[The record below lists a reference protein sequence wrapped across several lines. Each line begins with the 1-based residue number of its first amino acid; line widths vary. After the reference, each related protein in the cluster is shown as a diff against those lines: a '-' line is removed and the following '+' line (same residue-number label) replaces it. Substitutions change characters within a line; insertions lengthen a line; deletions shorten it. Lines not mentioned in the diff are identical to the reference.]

1 MLRVAEHDRIAAVKD
16 AKGDLHE
23 TAKVLAAT
31 DLAYYSGEDALN
43 LPLLALGAVGVVSVV
58 GHVCTAEYAA
68 MIRAVDSG
76 DLAEA
81 RRINA
86 AVLPAV
92 RGIMTRTQGAIMAK
106 AALELLGV
114 IPSRATR
121 LPLVDATDEQ
131 MQLLRADL
139 AEAGVPL

>member
-1 MLRVAEHDRIAAVKD
+1 
-16 AKGDLHE
+16 
-23 TAKVLAAT
+23 
-31 DLAYYSGEDALN
+31 
-43 LPLLALGAVGVVSVV
+43 
-58 GHVCTAEYAA
+58 
-68 MIRAVDSG
+68 
-76 DLAEA
+76 
-81 RRINA
+81 
-86 AVLPAV
+86 
-92 RGIMTRTQGAIMAK
+92 MTRTQGAIMAK